1 MKILKI
7 SILTITIIFLV
18 RVQPPIKKF
27 LKNRRVRA
35 IMM

>member
-18 RVQPPIKKF
+18 RVPLQIKKF
-27 LKNRRVRA
+27 LKNRRARA